1 MADSSN
7 ATVSVGW
14 RRGRVAA
21 ALVVAAGLL
30 CGLNAPAAAAIERED
45 FLTLSNSVLK
55 IEVIRRQGGYSLG
68 SGVIVDDQKVVTN
81 CHVTR
86 DATTINVLRHGLR
99 WSVSA
104 QAVDAKHDLCV
115 LQVPGIRSDAVA
127 RGRGASLRPGQPVAA
142 IGYTGGLGLQNS
154 DGEVVALHPHDGA
167 PVLQTT
173 NWFSS
178 GASGGGLFDA
188 EKRLVG
194 ILTFRMRG
202 TDAHYFSA
210 PTEWLEPLLADA
222 AAYRPVAPIPADELA
237 YWQRPVDTQPEFLQ
251 AATLSRSGQW
261 QQLRALAQRWTEA
274 AQREPQAW
282 FARGQAD
289 EALGS
294 PREALAAY
302 ERSVALDAGFA
313 GGWLR
318 LGLLRARLG
327 LRQAAADALKILE
340 PLSAELAAQLAT
352 RLRTP

>member
-1 MADSSN
+1 MAISR
-7 ATVSVGW
+7 TV
-14 RRGRVAA
+14 RTTTCTGRLLG
-21 ALVVAAGLL
+21 ALVGALALAG
-30 CGLNAPAAAAIERED
+30 GLVGPAGAAIGRAD
-45 FLTLSNSVLK
+45 FLALSASVLK

-68 SGVIVDDQKVVTN
+68 SGVVVDDQKVVTN

-86 DATTINVLRHGLR
+86 DATAIHVLRHGAR
-99 WSVSA
+99 WTVTA
-104 QAVDAKHDLCV
+104 QAVDALHDLCV

-127 RGRGASLRPGQPVAA
+127 RGPAASLRPGQPVAA

-154 DGEVVALHPHDGA
+154 DGEVVAMHPHDGG

-178 GASGGGLFDA
+178 GASGGGLFDG
-188 EKRLVG
+188 ERRLVG

-222 AAYRPVAPIPADELA
+222 AAYRPVAAIPADELA
-237 YWQRPVDTQPEFLQ
+237 YWQLPIEAQPEFLQ

-261 QQLRALAQRWTEA
+261 QQLRQLAQRWTHTA
-274 AQREPQAW
+274 HREPQAW
-282 FARGQAD
+282 FARAQAD
-289 EALGS
+289 EALDS

-302 ERSVALDAGFA
+302 ERAVSLDAGFA

-327 LRQAAADALKILE
+327 LRQAAGDALKVLE
-340 PLSAELAAQLAT
+340 PLSADLAAQLAS